1 MGEQPNI
8 SEAQLRTVMNARR
21 LFRRSLT
28 TISAMS
34 TSAATSSPFSNA
46 VVGAMRKL
54 YPEALADK
62 SFDNTGLLLEA
73 PERSNAR
80 LARSALLTIDLT
92 QAVAEEAIK
101 GQHSIVISYHPI
113 IFRALKSLTLA
124 NTQQNSLL
132 RLASE
137 GISVYSP
144 HTAVDAAPGGL
155 NDWLADIITMTS
167 EHTSEHTRKIINT
180 VPNLANLPDQFSSAG
195 YGRIVTLSEPQTLG
209 TLVKRITEGL
219 ATSSN
224 TKVQAGVSVAVP
236 QEYLPGQRS
245 DIPIKTIG
253 ICAGSGGSML
263 NGLDVDLLF
272 TGELSHHEALAAVE
286 AGRCVVTAFHSNSER
301 AFLEQRM
308 VPALRKTVVE
318 ELGGDEDFSID
329 VSQVDRDPY
338 QIVTAG
344 QEKW

>member
-1 MGEQPNI
+1 
-8 SEAQLRTVMNARR
+8 
-21 LFRRSLT
+21 
-28 TISAMS
+28 MS
-34 TSAATSSPFSNA
+34 SSTATSSPFSNA
-46 VVGAMRKL
+46 VVGAMKKL

-73 PERSNAR
+73 PQRSNAR
-80 LARSALLTIDLT
+80 LAKSALLTIDLT

-101 GQHSIVISYHPI
+101 GEHSIIISYHPI
-113 IFRALKSLTLA
+113 IFRPLKSLTLA

-155 NDWLADIITMTS
+155 NDWLADIVTRLNENVKS
-167 EHTSEHTRKIINT
+167 DHTREIINA
-180 VPNLANLPDQFSSAG
+180 VPNLSNLPDRFSSAG
-195 YGRIVTLSEPQTLG
+195 YGRIVTFSEPQTLG
-209 TLVKRITEGL
+209 TLVQRIMKGL

-224 TKVQAGVSVAVP
+224 TNVQAAVSVAVP
-236 QEYLPGQRS
+236 QKYLPGQRS

-286 AGRCVVTAFHSNSER
+286 AGRCVIMAFHSNSER

-308 VPALRKTVVE
+308 KPALRKRVVE
-318 ELGGDEDFSID
+318 ELGGNEDFSIN

-338 QIVTAG
+338 EIITAG

>member
-101 GQHSIVISYHPI
+101 GQLSIVISYHPI

-195 YGRIVTLSEPQTLG
+195 YGRIVTLSEPQ
-209 TLVKRITEGL
+209 
-219 ATSSN
+219 
-224 TKVQAGVSVAVP
+224 AGVSVAVP

-308 VPALRKTVVE
+308 VPALRKT
-318 ELGGDEDFSID
+318 S
-329 VSQVDRDPY
+329 
-338 QIVTAG
+338 
-344 QEKW
+344 

>member
-1 MGEQPNI
+1 
-8 SEAQLRTVMNARR
+8 
-21 LFRRSLT
+21 
-28 TISAMS
+28 MS
-34 TSAATSSPFSNA
+34 SSTATSSPFSNA

-73 PERSNAR
+73 PQRSNAK
-80 LARSALLTIDLT
+80 LSKSALLTIDLT

-101 GQHSIVISYHPI
+101 GEHSIVISYHPI
-113 IFRALKSLTLA
+113 IFRPLKSLTLA

-155 NDWLADIITMTS
+155 NDWLADIVSKTS
-167 EHTSEHTRKIINT
+167 ENVKSDHTRKIINPI
-180 VPNLANLPDQFSSAG
+180 PNLSVLPEQFSSAG
-195 YGRIVTLSEPQTLG
+195 YGRIVTFSEPQTLG
-209 TLVKRITEGL
+209 ALIQRITKGL
-219 ATSSN
+219 ATSSIAR
-224 TKVQAGVSVAVP
+224 VQAGVSVAVP
-236 QEYLPGQRS
+236 QKYLPGQRS
-245 DIPIKTIG
+245 DIPIKSIG

-286 AGRCVVTAFHSNSER
+286 AGSCVVTAFHSNSER

-308 VPALRKTVVE
+308 MPALRKTLVE

>member
-62 SFDNTGLLLEA
+62 SCDNTGLLLEA

-155 NDWLADIITMTS
+155 NDWLADIIMMTS

-180 VPNLANLPDQFSSAG
+180 VPNLANLPDQ
-195 YGRIVTLSEPQTLG
+195 L
-209 TLVKRITEGL
+209 
-219 ATSSN
+219 SSN
-224 TKVQAGVSVAVP
+224 ASRKASQPPPIPRSKPAYLSPSLRNTCPDRGLIFPSKPLGYVLDQAVRCS
-236 QEYLPGQRS
+236 
-245 DIPIKTIG
+245 
-253 ICAGSGGSML
+253 
-263 NGLDVDLLF
+263 
-272 TGELSHHEALAAVE
+272 TG
-286 AGRCVVTAFHSNSER
+286 
-301 AFLEQRM
+301 
-308 VPALRKTVVE
+308 
-318 ELGGDEDFSID
+318 
-329 VSQVDRDPY
+329 
-338 QIVTAG
+338 
-344 QEKW
+344 